1 MEVLCI
7 GHAASALTAPNLVAI
22 KAMGRSDVYMK
33 LEFVRRVLMLLILA
47 ITVFAFDFVIAM
59 AYSFALSAWI
69 DAIVCAIPSG
79 LLLGYGVR
87 EQFKAVAKTILASV
101 LMGMAVWAVGLLAMP
116 LFLKLVIQIVTGVIV
131 YIILC
136 RLMKIESFLYILDHM
151 KQMKKG

>member
-1 MEVLCI
+1 
-7 GHAASALTAPNLVAI
+7 
-22 KAMGRSDVYMK
+22 MK
-33 LEFVRRVLMLLILA
+33 LEVVRRVLMLAVLA
-47 ITVFAFDFVIAM
+47 ITVFSFDFVIAM

-79 LLLGYGVR
+79 WLLGYGVR

-101 LMGMAVWAVGLLAMP
+101 LMGAAVWAVGLLAMP
-116 LFLKLVIQIVTGVIV
+116 LFLKLVVQILTGVMV

-136 RLMKIESFLYILDHM
+136 WLMKIESFLYALNSL